1 MTKKQVIVAIGIDVS
16 KETLAVCERYE
27 KKKRFYDLKNDRREI
42 EKWTK
47 KLKRSGYQGKIVMES
62 TGRHHLPLAVALKNK
77 DLDVRVINPLLSK
90 KYASSSVHKVKT
102 DKRDSEMLSQV
113 ALCEERLPETFHLE
127 KREILLKKKISL
139 VAMMD
144 KELQKMKAS
153 VKEFNATA
161 QELGFELT
169 VCDREIMEAI
179 KTLGKKKEELEKE
192 IEMIME
198 ENQSEEVERYST
210 IPGVSL
216 YGATV
221 FTLFFS
227 TEHNLSPRQWIS
239 FSGLDISVRESGH
252 WKGKGKLTKRGNCYL
267 RKRLYQA
274 AWGAIMHDDSFK
286 SYYDLLRKEG
296 RKYVE
301 ALTVIARKLVTIMF
315 NLSLSKQA
323 FDPSKLLFRTE

>member
-1 MTKKQVIVAIGIDVS
+1 LT
-16 KETLAVCERYE
+16 
-27 KKKRFYDLKNDRREI
+27 
-42 EKWTK
+42 
-47 KLKRSGYQGKIVMES
+47 
-62 TGRHHLPLAVALKNK
+62 P
-77 DLDVRVINPLLSK
+77 
-90 KYASSSVHKVKT
+90 SS
-102 DKRDSEMLSQV
+102 R
-113 ALCEERLPETFHLE
+113 
-127 KREILLKKKISL
+127 
-139 VAMMD
+139 
-144 KELQKMKAS
+144 
-153 VKEFNATA
+153 
-161 QELGFELT
+161 
-169 VCDREIMEAI
+169 
-179 KTLGKKKEELEKE
+179 
-192 IEMIME
+192 
-198 ENQSEEVERYST
+198 ERYST

-227 TEHNLSPRQWIS
+227 TEHNLSPKQWIS

-296 RKYVE
+296 KKYVE

-323 FDPSKLLFRTE
+323 FDPSKLSFRTE